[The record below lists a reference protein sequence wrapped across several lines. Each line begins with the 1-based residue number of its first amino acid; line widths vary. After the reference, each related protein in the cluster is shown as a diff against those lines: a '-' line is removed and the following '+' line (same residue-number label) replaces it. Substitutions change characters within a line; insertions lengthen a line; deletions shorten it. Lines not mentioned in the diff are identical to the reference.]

1 MVEKSSSE
9 KGNEIELKVAEDVS
23 PSAIAWKKVGKLMEK
38 IR

>member
-1 MVEKSSSE
+1 MVEKSSLGKE
-9 KGNEIELKVAEDVS
+9 NEIELKVAEVVS